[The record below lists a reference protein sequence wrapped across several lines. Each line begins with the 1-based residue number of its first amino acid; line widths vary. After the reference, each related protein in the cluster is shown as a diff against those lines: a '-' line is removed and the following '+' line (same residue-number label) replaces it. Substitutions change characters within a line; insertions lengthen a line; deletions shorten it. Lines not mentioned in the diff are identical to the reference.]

1 MEIHFCISVDNP
13 LVCDC
18 ELQWYKNWLRN
29 LKDKDDEMM
38 QKKRTVCT
46 MPHEHREYNLQNLPL
61 DKMKCKIKSFEAYS
75 SADTHIV
82 VSQSALATS
91 LLVVARYW
99 LSCVV

>member
-1 MEIHFCISVDNP
+1 MISDNP
-13 LVCDC
+13 LLCDC

-46 MPHEHREYNLQNLPL
+46 MQHEHREYSLQSLPL

-75 SADTHIV
+75 SADTQIA
-82 VSQSALATS
+82 VSKAALALS
-91 LLVVARYW
+91 IFVLARFLLV
-99 LSCVV
+99 SS

>member
-1 MEIHFCISVDNP
+1 MFAENP

-38 QKKRTVCT
+38 QKKRTVCI

-61 DKMKCKIKSFEAYS
+61 EKMNCVVKVYDLNPS
-75 SADTHIV
+75 S
-82 VSQSALATS
+82 STS
-91 LLVVARYW
+91 LHLLPPTAICLWTYTLRRAI
-99 LSCVV
+99 